1 MRTRMRTRACTCTYM
16 CTHAHACTHL
26 CCSTC
31 FVSFFFYRFLP
42 AAGRTTRRLENFIQ
56 VHGLLRA
63 FFFNYLFY
71 FILNIIC
78 RVFISIPQASAGL
91 IFVIVF
97 LIFFFTLLFECLVK
111 SVASAGTTWHCCSR
125 S

>member
-1 MRTRMRTRACTCTYM
+1 MSLGFRVHDIPARHPIQV
-16 CTHAHACTHL
+16 HAHACAHVHAHVHTCAHMHTHARI
-26 CCSTC
+26 
-31 FVSFFFYRFLP
+31 FVVLLVLFHFFFYRFLP

-78 RVFISIPQASAGL
+78 RVFNSIPQASAGL
-91 IFVIVF
+91 IFVIVL
-97 LIFFFTLLFECLVK
+97 LIFFLHYFL
-111 SVASAGTTWHCCSR
+111 SV
-125 S
+125 